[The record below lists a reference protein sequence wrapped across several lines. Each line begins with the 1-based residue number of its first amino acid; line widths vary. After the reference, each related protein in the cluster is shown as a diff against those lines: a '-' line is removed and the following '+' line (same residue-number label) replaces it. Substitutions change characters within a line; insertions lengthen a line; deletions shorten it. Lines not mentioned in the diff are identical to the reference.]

1 MSDNSQNCVSK
12 LSSKGSGWLAFPKA
26 LNIQL
31 PNSNPIIT
39 CCTVFENSSKI
50 LNLASE
56 ASYVNFVMKNLG
68 K

>member
-39 CCTVFENSSKI
+39 C
-50 LNLASE
+50 
-56 ASYVNFVMKNLG
+56 
-68 K
+68 